1 MDMKK
6 EILKSRGAA
15 EVLLAALITARA
27 TSYMFSKLL
36 LETMGQFTLLGL
48 RSLLAFAV
56 LLAISFKYLKATK
69 KEDVTYGIL
78 VGACL
83 FTVMCLELS
92 GLKHTSSV
100 SVSFEE
106 NMAVIFVPILLAVI
120 NRKLPSRK
128 TVAAVSMSAVGIALL
143 KLNPEGFDFNIGD
156 LYGILSAVAYA
167 ATIILIAS
175 IGGKGDQLRIGIYQV
190 GTIGVLAMAAALIFE
205 TPALPAAGME
215 WGYLLYLAIVCSV
228 FGFTLQPYA
237 QSRTT
242 AERAGMLCALN
253 PVTAAVLGMVFLGET
268 MTAKGILGAVL
279 IVAGILL

>member
-120 NRKLPSRK
+120 NRKLPSWK

-167 ATIILIAS
+167 ATIILIS
-175 IGGKGDQLRIGIYQV
+175 RIGGKGDPLRIGIYQV
-190 GTIGVLAMAAALIFE
+190 GTIGVLAMAAAFIFE

>member
-1 MDMKK
+1 
-6 EILKSRGAA
+6 
-15 EVLLAALITARA
+15 
-27 TSYMFSKLL
+27 
-36 LETMGQFTLLGL
+36 
-48 RSLLAFAV
+48 
-56 LLAISFKYLKATK
+56 
-69 KEDVTYGIL
+69 
-78 VGACL
+78 
-83 FTVMCLELS
+83 MCLELS

-143 KLNPEGFDFNIGD
+143 KLNPEGFDFDIGD

-167 ATIILIAS
+167 ATIILIS
-175 IGGKGDQLRIGIYQV
+175 RIGGKGDPLRIGIYQV
-190 GTIGVLAMAAALIFE
+190 GTIGV
-205 TPALPAAGME
+205 
-215 WGYLLYLAIVCSV
+215 LAIVCSV

>member
-120 NRKLPSRK
+120 NRKLPW
-128 TVAAVSMSAVGIALL
+128 I
-143 KLNPEGFDFNIGD
+143 PDI
-156 LYGILSAVAYA
+156 
-167 ATIILIAS
+167 
-175 IGGKGDQLRIGIYQV
+175 
-190 GTIGVLAMAAALIFE
+190 
-205 TPALPAAGME
+205 
-215 WGYLLYLAIVCSV
+215 
-228 FGFTLQPYA
+228 
-237 QSRTT
+237 
-242 AERAGMLCALN
+242 
-253 PVTAAVLGMVFLGET
+253 
-268 MTAKGILGAVL
+268 
-279 IVAGILL
+279 

>member
-167 ATIILIAS
+167 ATIILIS
-175 IGGKGDQLRIGIYQV
+175 RIGGKGDPLRIGIYQV
-190 GTIGVLAMAAALIFE
+190 GTIGVLAMAAAFIFE

>member
-156 LYGILSAVAYA
+156 LYEILSAVAYA
-167 ATIILIAS
+167 ATIILIS
-175 IGGKGDQLRIGIYQV
+175 RIGGKGDPLRIGIYQV
-190 GTIGVLAMAAALIFE
+190 GTIGV
-205 TPALPAAGME
+205 
-215 WGYLLYLAIVCSV
+215 LAIVCSV

>member
-167 ATIILIAS
+167 ATIILIS
-175 IGGKGDQLRIGIYQV
+175 RIGGKGDPLRIGIYQV
-190 GTIGVLAMAAALIFE
+190 GTIGVLAIF
-205 TPALPAAGME
+205 PL
-215 WGYLLYLAIVCSV
+215 
-228 FGFTLQPYA
+228 F
-237 QSRTT
+237 
-242 AERAGMLCALN
+242 
-253 PVTAAVLGMVFLGET
+253 
-268 MTAKGILGAVL
+268 
-279 IVAGILL
+279 